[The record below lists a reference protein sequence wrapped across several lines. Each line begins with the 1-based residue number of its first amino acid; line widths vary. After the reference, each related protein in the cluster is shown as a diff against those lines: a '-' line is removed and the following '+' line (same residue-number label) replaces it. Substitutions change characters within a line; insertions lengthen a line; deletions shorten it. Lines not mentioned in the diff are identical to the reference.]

1 VNHINLLGERLAREA
16 PQEPLI
22 KVNLSIIY
30 LEVIIMKTKRSL
42 CLILFMALSL
52 IPVGKAF
59 TLPPRE
65 SLESF
70 QCSGGTASLGDT
82 KANIIAK
89 CGEPA
94 SIEKS
99 SDGMGEQWTY
109 DLDPTKSIYYYLEF
123 KNGVLEKIESGESG
137 GGK

>member
-1 VNHINLLGERLAREA
+1 VNHVNVLGEPLAREA

-22 KVNLSIIY
+22 KVNLGVIY
-30 LEVIIMKTKRSL
+30 LEVTIMRTNL
-42 CLILFMALSL
+42 CFILLIALSL

-65 SLESF
+65 SLSSF
-70 QCSGGTASLGDT
+70 QCSGGTTSLGDT
-82 KANIIAK
+82 KSNIIAK
-89 CGEPA
+89 CGEPS

-99 SDGMGEQWTY
+99 SDGTGEQWTY

-123 KNGVLEKIESGESG
+123 KNGVLEKIESGEFG